1 MTASSGNPSNLA
13 HLAER
18 LLPIAPE
25 ATAREALHRFKAE
38 AQRLSLPVVFDG
50 KPLGHVSRPRL
61 VEHLARALGDASAL
75 KVPVID
81 IMQRGA
87 LILPD
92 TASVHDAARALI
104 DAGER
109 RASQGIAITSN
120 GRYAGMVP
128 ALSLLDALSREA
140 SRPQA
145 GHDIDHMA
153 VIAHEIRTPLSGLI
167 GTLDLL
173 ARQKLPKEAVSL
185 IDTLQATGRDMNRL
199 LSDLV
204 DIGRFEAG
212 QFKLRPEDTHL
223 PRLAAALQA
232 SWLPAASAR
241 KLTLAVE
248 FTGTGPTD
256 VRLDAGRLRQV
267 LDNLVGN
274 AIKFT
279 DKGAVRVTF
288 ETFRKPDGTRLRAAV
303 QDTGC
308 GIDPEL
314 AARLFRPFARAGT
327 GAASLK
333 PGSGLGLSIVRGIV
347 EGMDGSVSHSPAEG
361 GGSVFTVEIGVS
373 PAQAMVAAPETVA
386 RTRRSA
392 RFRLGRVLLAE
403 DHPVNRMVLNRALTA
418 AGWSVDEVQTGR
430 QALRRAREIAYQAVL
445 IDLRLPE
452 MHGLEVARHL
462 RRTAQ
467 GRSLPLIAVTA
478 DTGPG
483 VESDCRAA
491 GFDLVV
497 HKPINAQ
504 ALVAQLADLIMAEPA
519 GTVAREAG

>member
-1 MTASSGNPSNLA
+1 VSRGNPSNLA

-18 LLPIAPE
+18 LLPLAPE

-38 AQRLSLPVVFDG
+38 TQRLSLPVVFDG
-50 KPLGHVSRPRL
+50 RLLGQVSRSRL
-61 VEHLARALGDASAL
+61 VDHLARARGDVSAL
-75 KVPVID
+75 KAPVVELL
-81 IMQRGA
+81 QRGT
-87 LILPD
+87 IVLPD
-92 TASVHDAARALI
+92 STTAGDAARALVE
-104 DAGER
+104 AGER
-109 RASQGIAITSN
+109 RASLGIAVTSD
-120 GRYAGMVP
+120 GRYVGMVP
-128 ALSLLDALSREA
+128 ALRLLDALIGQTW
-140 SRPQA
+140 RPQA
-145 GHDIDHMA
+145 DHDIDQMA

-173 ARQKLPKEAVSL
+173 ARQKLPKEASSL

-212 QFKLRPEDTHL
+212 QFRFRPEDIHL
-223 PRLAAALQA
+223 PRLAAALEA
-232 SWLPAASAR
+232 SWLPSASAR
-241 KLTLAVE
+241 KLALAVE
-248 FTGTGPTD
+248 CVGTGPVD

-279 DKGAVRVTF
+279 DKGGVRVTI
-288 ETFRKPDGTRLRAAV
+288 ETFPRPEGMRLRAIV
-303 QDTGC
+303 EDTGC

-314 AARLFRPFARAGT
+314 AARLFRPFARAGD
-327 GAASLK
+327 GPASSK
-333 PGSGLGLSIVRGIV
+333 PGSGLGLSIVRGIA

-361 GGSVFTVEIGVS
+361 GGSVFTVEISVGR
-373 PAQAMVAAPETVA
+373 AEATVAAAEPA
-386 RTRRSA
+386 RPRKSA
-392 RFRLGRVLLAE
+392 RFRLGRILVAE

-418 AGWSVDEVQTGR
+418 AGWSVDEVHTGR

-462 RRTAQ
+462 RRTGQ
-467 GRSLPLIAVTA
+467 GRKLPLVAVTA

-483 VESDCRAA
+483 VDTDCRAA

-497 HKPINAQ
+497 HKPVNAQ
-504 ALVAQLADLIMAEPA
+504 MLIAQLADLIMAEPSESEARKA
-519 GTVAREAG
+519 G